1 MVTPL
6 FRIEALADAGV
17 GQRILLSGAEGKHAV
32 SVRRMRLGESIQL
45 SNGRGLRVT
54 GSVSELGSN
63 ELWVEVAEVQHEP
76 EPPLKITV
84 IQALAKGDRDE
95 LAIQAATELGC
106 WSVIPWQA
114 ERSVSRWDSTK
125 AKKGVE
131 RWQSIVSEASKQSL
145 RAWDPRVAEPIT
157 TRELATM
164 VGSFDLALVLEPTA
178 PERLSELDFRQ
189 LQDSSICLVVGP
201 EGGIAPSELEAFSN
215 AGARTVRLGTEVLRT
230 STAAVAAMSAIFA
243 VSGQW

>member
-6 FRIEALADAGV
+6 FRIQDLTDAGV

-32 SVRRMRLGESIQL
+32 SVRRMRVGESIQL

-54 GSVSELGSN
+54 GSVVELGSG
-63 ELWVEVAEVQHEP
+63 ELWIQADEIHHEP
-76 EPPLKITV
+76 EPALKITV
-84 IQALAKGDRDE
+84 VQALAKGDRDE

-125 AKKGVE
+125 AKKGVD

-145 RAWDPRVAEPIT
+145 RAWDPQVGEPVT
-157 TRELATM
+157 TKGLASLAA
-164 VGSFDLALVLEPTA
+164 SFDLVLVLEPTA
-178 PERLSELDFRQ
+178 TERLTEIGFASLKAA
-189 LQDSSICLVVGP
+189 SICLVVGP
-201 EGGIAPSELEAFSN
+201 EGGISPIELDALSN
-215 AGARTVRLGTEVLRT
+215 AGARAVRLGKEVLRT
-230 STAAVAAMSAIFA
+230 STAAVAAMSAIFGL
-243 VSGQW
+243 SGQW